1 MITRHS
7 LHYMYDYQKIIEAI
21 SCAIDTD
28 DLDRI
33 IENFIDSLSAHDLE
47 QEIIEELYSN
57 IENKLLDTHYEMTN
71 RMKRALVLL
80 EIHLT

>member
-1 MITRHS
+1 MISRHS
-7 LHYMYDYQKIIEAI
+7 LHCMYDYQKIIDAI

-33 IENFIDSLSAHDLE
+33 IENFIDSLSAHDLG

-71 RMKRALVLL
+71 RMKRALVLIEVYL
-80 EIHLT
+80 A